1 MKDVLLKIGP
11 QDRLRIER
19 IIMDR
24 DGDEALALLKEWL
37 EVVARAGRNG
47 MQSHLDS
54 GPPQ

>member
-1 MKDVLLKIGP
+1 MKEVLLRIGP

-19 IIMDR
+19 IVMDR
-24 DGDEALALLKEWL
+24 DGDEALALLNEWL
-37 EVVARAGRNG
+37 QVVARAGRSG